1 MDMTFRY
8 KGRRQAPS
16 TRIRAIAL
24 LISIYNIPAFFTGC
38 SSDRDMS
45 EEQCRYSVTLKT
57 VSATGDKGSGDASR
71 IVHSDIFIFN
81 DDGLK
86 RLDSYQRSSG
96 DGPVKVASRTG
107 RKIMAVIAN
116 SSLSPLEWR
125 KINSLEGLME
135 ETAMLEN
142 EDPEHPVMST
152 VIEID
157 PEQEYMYYAEPERLV
172 SEIRINSIR
181 TDFQGREYYGEPLTD
196 VKIYLTNVNAS
207 CCIMKH
213 EDFRPESI
221 VNPGF
226 LDTEAMGRFHDS
238 RIVCADAVPDIGRS
252 PVNPGI
258 RLYCYPNDSP
268 EETPGSPFTR
278 LVIEGKIAGYTYWYP
293 ITINRG
299 DFGAITG
306 GDGNGIGR
314 NMCYSYDITILR
326 TGTPDPDIP
335 VDKDDIRIECSI
347 EPWQEKGNETIA
359 F

>member
-1 MDMTFRY
+1 
-8 KGRRQAPS
+8 
-16 TRIRAIAL
+16 
-24 LISIYNIPAFFTGC
+24 
-38 SSDRDMS
+38 
-45 EEQCRYSVTLKT
+45 
-57 VSATGDKGSGDASR
+57 
-71 IVHSDIFIFN
+71 
-81 DDGLK
+81 
-86 RLDSYQRSSG
+86 
-96 DGPVKVASRTG
+96 
-107 RKIMAVIAN
+107 
-116 SSLSPLEWR
+116 
-125 KINSLEGLME
+125 
-135 ETAMLEN
+135 
-142 EDPEHPVMST
+142 MST

-181 TDFQGREYYGEPLTD
+181 TDFQDREYYGEPLTD

-252 PVNPGI
+252 PVDPGI
-258 RLYCYPNDSP
+258 RLYCYPNDSL

>member
-1 MDMTFRY
+1 MDLKKSKT
-8 KGRRQAPS
+8 AE
-16 TRIRAIAL
+16 
-24 LISIYNIPAFFTGC
+24 N
-38 SSDRDMS
+38 
-45 EEQCRYSVTLKT
+45 LKT
-57 VSATGDKGSGDASR
+57 AFMGEA
-71 IVHSDIFIFN
+71 
-81 DDGLK
+81 
-86 RLDSYQRSSG
+86 
-96 DGPVKVASRTG
+96 
-107 RKIMAVIAN
+107 MA
-116 SSLSPLEWR
+116 R
-125 KINSLEGLME
+125 CK
-135 ETAMLEN
+135 
-142 EDPEHPVMST
+142 
-152 VIEID
+152 
-157 PEQEYMYYAEPERLV
+157 YMYYAEPERLV

-258 RLYCYPNDSP
+258 RLYCYPNDSL

-326 TGTPDPDIP
+326 TGTQDPDTP